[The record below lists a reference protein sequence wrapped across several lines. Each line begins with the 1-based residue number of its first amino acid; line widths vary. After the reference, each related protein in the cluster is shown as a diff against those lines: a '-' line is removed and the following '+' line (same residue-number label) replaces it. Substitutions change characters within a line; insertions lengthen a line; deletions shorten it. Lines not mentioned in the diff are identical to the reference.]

1 MSTIITPDHLTL
13 HTPLIDISP
22 TDKPWDTHRNHAT
35 TVQGHYRAS
44 SEHQVYANRMSF
56 CSLLLDFKLV
66 STLESLK
73 LKLSSARFCRVRWC
87 PVCQWRRSLMWKS
100 KAAKVL
106 PSVLAAYPT
115 YRWLFVTL
123 TIRNCRVDELRS
135 TIAHMNESFK
145 RLSDL
150 KGFPAEGF
158 LKAVEVTRSKD
169 GTAHPHFH
177 ILMMVKPSYFHTGY
191 LSLHKWK
198 FMWQQSLR
206 IDYEPQI
213 DIKALKDKGANFS
226 ALLSEVIKYQVKESD
241 LIQDRDWFIELTK
254 QLHKT
259 RAISSGGI
267 LKEYLKELENE
278 PDDLIGEGEGENDE
292 ELAHLFFGWM
302 QHYQQYRQ
310 VDM

>member
-1 MSTIITPDHLTL
+1 
-13 HTPLIDISP
+13 
-22 TDKPWDTHRNHAT
+22 
-35 TVQGHYRAS
+35 
-44 SEHQVYANRMSF
+44 
-56 CSLLLDFKLV
+56 
-66 STLESLK
+66 
-73 LKLSSARFCRVRWC
+73 
-87 PVCQWRRSLMWKS
+87 MWKA

-106 PSVLAAYPT
+106 PSVLTAYPS

-123 TIRNCRVDELRS
+123 TIRNCQIGELRS
-135 TIAHMNESFK
+135 TIAHMNQSFK
-145 RLSDL
+145 RLSLL

-158 LKAVEVTRSKD
+158 LKATEVTRCKD

-177 ILMMVKPSYFHTGY
+177 ILMMVKPSYFGVGY
-191 LSLHKWK
+191 LSIEKWIA
-198 FMWQQSLR
+198 MWKQSLR
-206 IDYEPQI
+206 IDYNPI
-213 DIKALKDKGANFS
+213 THVKALKPNEANFS
-226 ALLSEVIKYQVKESD
+226 AMLSEVIKYQVKESD
-241 LIQDRDWFIELTK
+241 LVEDRDWFIELTK

-310 VDM
+310 VNV